1 MPLQPRYS
9 APASSPAFRLQST
22 LAHAL
27 LLAGLAA
34 STQAQA
40 QSGTSAA
47 QSSQTFQLGT
57 VDVRDDREER
67 GAISNDEQRTDAA
80 EMRRRNAD
88 TVADAVRL
96 LPGATLSRN
105 NRNEEM
111 IYLRGF
117 DPRQVPVFVDGVPLY
132 VPYDGY
138 VDFGRFTTFDLSG
151 SAWPRLAPR

>member
-1 MPLQPRYS
+1 
-9 APASSPAFRLQST
+9 
-22 LAHAL
+22 
-27 LLAGLAA
+27 
-34 STQAQA
+34 
-40 QSGTSAA
+40 
-47 QSSQTFQLGT
+47 
-57 VDVRDDREER
+57 
-67 GAISNDEQRTDAA
+67 
-80 EMRRRNAD
+80 MRQRNAD

-138 VDFGRFTTFDLSG
+138 VDFGRFTTFDSMPKCGRSGTRALSSTPKRRVMLAG
-151 SAWPRLAPR
+151 STGTPG